1 MASLV
6 FVIILGAAGIA
17 LLTYFSN
24 RSRCLLEQAV
34 QLSECTEEELRE
46 LIREGVLSYRRQY
59 LIFGP
64 LSFDTYQLAD
74 VRAHYPE
81 LKRLRAEHAATL
93 QTMAEEMAASIAEA
107 NRRYQE
113 EASRRR
119 EEQERMERV
128 YAALLHNLSIHLN
141 LMPPAVAQ
149 ALDVLGLPRDAS
161 LREIRQCYR
170 ELAKRY
176 HPDTGGD
183 AQQFIRV
190 NDAYTCVIAWIDS
203 QR

>member
-1 MASLV
+1 MESLI
-6 FVIILGAAGIA
+6 FVIILGAAGLA

-34 QLSECTEEELRE
+34 QLSECSEEELRE
-46 LIREGVLSYRRQY
+46 LIREGALSYRRKY
-59 LIFGP
+59 FVFGP
-64 LSFDTYQLAD
+64 LSFDKYQLAD

-93 QTMAEEMAASIAEA
+93 QTMAVEMAASIAEA
-107 NRRYQE
+107 NHRYRE
-113 EASRRR
+113 EARRR
-119 EEQERMERV
+119 QEEQERMERI
-128 YAALLHNLSIHLN
+128 YAALLHNLSLQLN

-161 LREIRQCYR
+161 LSEIRQRYR
-170 ELAKRY
+170 ELAKRH

-183 AQQFIRV
+183 AQQFILV
-190 NDAYTCVIAWIDS
+190 NEAYTCVIAWIES